1 MEGNSGSWDPRI
13 TNCQKVSDGVVKGL
27 ESASKAASG
36 TPAARAAIA
45 AENAGKAAALASMGS
60 TISRLGAMVS
70 IHMCSTPL
78 PIPPHGPGVELSKN
92 LQSPKTV
99 SL

>member
-1 MEGNSGSWDPRI
+1 MKGNSGSWDPRI
-13 TNCQKVSDGVVKGL
+13 TYCQKVSDGVIKGL

-36 TPAARAAIA
+36 TPAALAAIA

-60 TISRLGAMVS
+60 TISRLGAMAI

-92 LQSPKTV
+92 LRSPKTV
-99 SL
+99 SS